1 MTIPDPVLHAQRK
14 KNLSVAFTD
23 KSVKAAEPFVSRH
36 VDRWI
41 ELLLS
46 DEGGD
51 EPWEESE
58 SGWNKPKNV
67 SRWVSYLIF
76 DILTDLAF
84 GKSAEI
90 KEPGDNAHREIPFFL
105 GKFMAFMYPV
115 SFTIPMA
122 WHRKIYGL
130 TCYP

>member
-1 MTIPDPVLHAQRK
+1 
-14 KNLSVAFTD
+14 
-23 KSVKAAEPFVSRH
+23 VKAAEPFVRRH

-46 DEGGD
+46 NEDGAGHWIGVKE
-51 EPWEESE
+51 
-58 SGWNKPKNV
+58 GWNKPKNV

-84 GKSAEI
+84 GESAEI
-90 KEPGDNAHREIPFFL
+90 KEPGENAHREIPFFL

-115 SFTIPMA
+115 SFPNTRLILLFMTT
-122 WHRKIYGL
+122 HG
-130 TCYP
+130 